1 MIDKRLYS
9 IFQKSSK
16 TFFYSSLFF
25 PTLTRRDVF
34 ALYGFVRKADNFVDS
49 IPQDS
54 NGFYSF
60 KEKYYNALNG
70 QISEDII
77 IDSFVDLLIR
87 KDINPKLVDA
97 FLNSMEMDMTKNS
110 YYTLTE
116 TLNYIYGSAEV
127 IGLMMVKILELDS
140 KTIKY
145 ARYLGRSMQYI
156 NIIRDIAEDLN
167 YKRSYFPLEEIE
179 KYGLISLEYKHTKNK
194 PENFKTF
201 IKQQIKHYYNWQL
214 NAEEGFK
221 YLPKRYLIPIKTASE
236 MYKWTAEQI
245 LKEPFVV
252 YKQKVKPMITKI
264 LTKTIQNIIDPN
276 KSSFTNL
283 YYSLKK
289 PILEKC

>member
-9 IFQKSSK
+9 IFQKGSK

-25 PTLTRRDVF
+25 PTITRRDVF
-34 ALYGFVRKADNFVDS
+34 TLYGFFRIADNFVDS
-49 IPQDS
+49 IPQDI

-60 KEKYYNALNG
+60 KKKYYKSFNG
-70 QISEDII
+70 QISGDIV

-87 KDINPKLVDA
+87 KDINPKWVDA
-97 FLNSMEMDMTKNS
+97 FLNSMEMDLTNNS
-110 YYTLTE
+110 YYTLDE
-116 TLNYIYGSAEV
+116 TLEYIYGSAEV
-127 IGLMMVKILELDS
+127 IGLMMAKILGLNTNTS
-140 KTIKY
+140 KY

-179 KYGLISLEYKHTKNK
+179 KYGLINLEYKHTKNNS
-194 PENFKTF
+194 ENFKNF

-214 NAEEGFK
+214 QAEEGFK
-221 YLPKRYLIPIKTASE
+221 YLPKRYLIPVKTASE

-245 LKEPFVV
+245 LKEPFLV
-252 YKQKVKPMITKI
+252 YRQKVKPLITRI
-264 LTKTIQNIIDPN
+264 LTKTIENIIDPH

-283 YYSLKK
+283 PCLLKK
-289 PILEKC
+289 PISEKC